1 MTNATQSARNPIPDG
16 AHAPAEG
23 RGRTGMPSG
32 HRCNLGRCPFS
43 FSFFFYSFYE
53 RYHVG
58 VSQPPLSLFMASRVT
73 QGLVLMVYV
82 GLRSQENTPA
92 HVPHFRGVWFHWPT
106 SSIATLTLRKSPLG
120 LLNHL
125 VLAS

>member
-1 MTNATQSARNPIPDG
+1 MCLMTNARQSAQNTIPDG
-16 AHAPAEG
+16 AHVPAEG
-23 RGRTGMPSG
+23 RGQTGMLSG
-32 HRCNLGRCPFS
+32 HRCNLGRCP
-43 FSFFFYSFYE
+43 FFFYSFYE

-58 VSQPPLSLFMASRVT
+58 VSLLPLSLFMTPRVT

-92 HVPHFRGVWFHWPT
+92 HVLHFRGVWFHWPS

-120 LLNHL
+120 LLNRSG
-125 VLAS
+125 LA

>member
-1 MTNATQSARNPIPDG
+1 MPHKVHEILFQMGHMRLQRGGDG
-16 AHAPAEG
+16 RECRAG
-23 RGRTGMPSG
+23 TGAIWAG
-32 HRCNLGRCPFS
+32 ALFL
-43 FSFFFYSFYE
+43 FLFFFYSFYE

-58 VSQPPLSLFMASRVT
+58 VSEPPLSLFMASRVT

-120 LLNHL
+120 LLDRL